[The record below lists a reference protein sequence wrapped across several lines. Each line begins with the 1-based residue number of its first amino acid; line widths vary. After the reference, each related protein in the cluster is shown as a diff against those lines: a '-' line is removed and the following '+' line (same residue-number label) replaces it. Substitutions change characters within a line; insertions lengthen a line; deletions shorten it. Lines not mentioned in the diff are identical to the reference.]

1 MMARWRRAPALACV
15 LAVGLTLCACDN
27 LERQRKSRDQAASDF
42 FPNGQVQQVPPKGT
56 QARGDG
62 ARRAEL
68 AERPTLT
75 PELLR
80 RGQDRYQV
88 YCTPCHGVAGD
99 GHGTVVA
106 RGFPAPPDFTEPRL
120 LTVPDG
126 YIVSVITNGYGQM
139 YSYAARVGPVDRW
152 AIAAYIRALQLS
164 RHAPVADLPVEDRKT
179 LEQAP

>member
-1 MMARWRRAPALACV
+1 MAMQRCGLALAC
-15 LAVGLTLCACDN
+15 LMTLGLSLGACDN
-27 LERQRKSRDQAASDF
+27 MERQRKSRDQAASDF
-42 FPNGQVQQVPPKGT
+42 FLNGQVQQVPPKGT

-68 AERPTLT
+68 TQRPAMTS
-75 PELLR
+75 ELLR

-120 LTVPDG
+120 LAVPDG

-164 RHAPVADLPVEDRKT
+164 RHAPVAGLPPEDRQA